1 MLFAYPP
8 QAAVN
13 RVLPKTKVYANAT
26 IPAKLREAFVSD
38 LHQITWRYKLAPE
51 TVRLAATPEVPEIQV
66 FELALKGPT
75 LNEEVARTIDRA
87 IPFPIVFE
95 LTFADQVKA
104 LAAWK
109 RPLESNPGTWT
120 TNHYLA
126 TPWMPADSPR
136 ETLPVALDMGGLY
149 EHILRALVPHPPRRG
164 EALKD
169 HMERLAHV
177 RALETE
183 FERLE
188 QRLDREKQ
196 FNRKIEINARL
207 RAIKDDIAALTCRR
221 DD

>member
-38 LHQITWRYKLAPE
+38 LHQIMWRYKLAPE

-95 LTFADQVKA
+95 LTFAGQVKA

-136 ETLPVALDMGGLY
+136 KTLPVGAGHGRS
-149 EHILRALVPHPPRRG
+149 LRAYAARPGAAPAPTRRG
-164 EALKD
+164 P
-169 HMERLAHV
+169 ERPYGAACPRPRPGDRV
-177 RALETE
+177 RAAGT
-183 FERLE
+183 
-188 QRLDREKQ
+188 
-196 FNRKIEINARL
+196 A
-207 RAIKDDIAALTCRR
+207 T
-221 DD
+221 